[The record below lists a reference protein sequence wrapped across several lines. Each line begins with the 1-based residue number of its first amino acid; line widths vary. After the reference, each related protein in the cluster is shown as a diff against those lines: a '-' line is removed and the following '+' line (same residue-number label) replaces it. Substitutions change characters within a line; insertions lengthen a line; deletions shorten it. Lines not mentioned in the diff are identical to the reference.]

1 MVNKL
6 ILILLFATPVY
17 AQQTNAQKT
26 WDIASYATV
35 GTQIGLDTIHNIRDD
50 NRKILLIREGV
61 NIGVTIG
68 LSELI
73 KHFVHED
80 RPDHSDMKSFW
91 SEHTALAATTG
102 GWNVSVGWSLTIG
115 TGVGR
120 VEANRH
126 HPWDVLVGALVGTS
140 VDYTTRHYIK

>member
-1 MVNKL
+1 MKSL
-6 ILILLFATPVY
+6 IIVLLLASPVY
-17 AQQTNAQKT
+17 AQQTNAQKA
-26 WDIASYATV
+26 WDIASYGTV
-35 GTQIGLDTIHNIRDD
+35 AANIGLDTIHNVRDS
-50 NRKILLIREGV
+50 NRKVLLIREGV
-61 NIGVTIG
+61 NIGVTVG

-126 HPWDVLVGALVGTS
+126 HPWDVLVGALVGTG
-140 VDYTTRHYIK
+140 VDYTTRALIK